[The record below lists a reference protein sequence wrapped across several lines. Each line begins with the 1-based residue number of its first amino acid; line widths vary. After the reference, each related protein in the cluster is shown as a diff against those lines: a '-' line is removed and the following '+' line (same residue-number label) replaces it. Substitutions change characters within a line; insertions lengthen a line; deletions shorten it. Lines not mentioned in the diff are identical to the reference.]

1 MTNANPIDVHVGS
14 QLAAI
19 RRRAG
24 RDVSALAA
32 AIDTTEIALAAM
44 EAGMKRIGAAQMQRL
59 ARELDVPIGRFF
71 EGAAGFVAEAPPS
84 GPVAAEGME
93 LNRAF
98 VRITDPEQRRLLVML
113 AKAMAGPSTT
123 ARDG

>member
-19 RRRAG
+19 RKRAG

-32 AIDTTEIALAAM
+32 ALDTTEIALAAM
-44 EAGMKRIGAAQMQRL
+44 EAGTKRIGAAQMQRL
-59 ARELDVPIGRFF
+59 AQELGVPIGRFF

-84 GPVAAEGME
+84 GPVATEGIE

-98 VRITDPEQRRLLVML
+98 VRITDPEQRRILVML
-113 AKAMAGPSTT
+113 AKAMAGPIQQ
-123 ARDG
+123 D